1 MIEQDLER
9 ARLAKALLDNSLLD
23 EILTGLKDRYVQ
35 AWLSSKP
42 ADSEARERFYLA
54 SQAIDQVKNEI
65 NIAIQNG
72 QLAKATIERRKK
84 RDSIA
89 ASRE

>member
-23 EILTGLKDRYVQ
+23 EILTDLKDRYVQ

-42 ADSEARERFYLA
+42 ADNEARERLYLA

-72 QLAKATIERRKK
+72 QLAKAAIERRKK
-84 RDSIA
+84 RDSIS

>member
-9 ARLAKALLDNSLLD
+9 ARLAKALLDNPLLN
-23 EILTGLKDRYVQ
+23 EILTSLKDRYVE

-42 ADSEARERFYLA
+42 ADTEARERLYLA
-54 SQAIDQVKNEI
+54 SQAIDQVTNEI
-65 NIAIQNG
+65 SIAIQNG
-72 QLAKATIERRKK
+72 QIAKAIIERRNK
-84 RDSIA
+84 RDTIT